1 MKVVRSHQAT
11 PLLSEKRGQ
20 TERDT
25 QAVEIHV
32 LSLDLAQAQRI
43 LHGRVTSLSK
53 AQRVIF
59 RPIFDEALTAAKRCQ
74 ERRQDRQKAV
84 SVSVQA

>member
-1 MKVVRSHQAT
+1 MKGVRSHQKT

-25 QAVEIHV
+25 AKMHV

-53 AQRVIF
+53 AQRMIF
-59 RPIFDEALTAAKRCQ
+59 RPTFDEVSTAVKRCR
-74 ERRQDRQKAV
+74 ERRQDRRKDV
-84 SVSVQA
+84 SVLVQA